1 MRVTTQCF
9 TKLCDDLPMN
19 RRDFSLAL
27 GTGSLLIGC
36 SGESGQAPPA
46 TAAAGAG
53 VEQAQSAQSGN
64 VPVSQAASAPPAR
77 RSAVGTNLSGMEWA
91 APGLRYG
98 LSSAPNLHFTVPRA
112 ADVAYLAAQGFTK
125 NRLPIQ
131 WELLQPMLH
140 DTVASDAARA
150 AIGAPGAFHPYYEG
164 YITGLLDAHAAA
176 GITCIID
183 LHNYARYQDFRFQ
196 PDGSVLGLTL
206 PPSPMFRPY
215 TTDPSQVQMR
225 IFALAPGATLRPS
238 HFSDFWGRAAARWKG
253 HPGLGGYGLMNE
265 PHDLPRAGSITES
278 SSGEDLS
285 ILPTF
290 VQAAIEAIR
299 AVDTD
304 TPIYV
309 PGNEWSAAMTI
320 GRLNPAYPLAGD
332 KLVYEVH
339 MYLDAFSNGHAFDW
353 DTEVAKNYSA
363 GFGNTPITTA
373 TGFDRLKIA
382 LDWAQAK
389 GVTLALT
396 EVGMPIDDARWQT
409 SFSRAAEAAQQAGC
423 EVFSWMGG
431 NHWQI
436 RNYPINQTPGWHQNK
451 TLAPAVAGVL
461 KAAAGIPGA
470 SLYDDGPGFGLAGT
484 PLTYTVYARGH
495 LTAPLSVAVSA
506 SNGGSLSKTMLTI
519 PAGANGQDSFSFS
532 PGVNRVS
539 TLSYAS
545 ADAQMV
551 PPPPRRV
558 FSLNEPVAYEATSLT
573 DAALAILAK
582 YSACKWDMADAYT
595 DYLLGQPAAAGQLV
609 RAVADSG
616 FGSSPGNA
624 MEMLNWL
631 NNEPFMGSMQV
642 PVMRMINARPCTD
655 HTAYNT
661 HGFWCKKTMPNP
673 GVIANPRNRAPYNLE
688 DPHFALAAISVPGS
702 NHTGVIFQA
711 SRAEALYKSELRL
724 NANKPE
730 LSLADSQGQIVRLS
744 SLTGLAA
751 GIPAVLSFTSQP
763 GAQRLRLNTAEVA
776 SGNATF
782 APSTFAQLLIGW
794 GFLSYYPRDGF
805 QGHVFAVV
813 SGKGSPRNEELFVLE
828 RYLASL
834 AQVLL

>member
-1 MRVTTQCF
+1 M
-9 TKLCDDLPMN
+9 
-19 RRDFSLAL
+19 AL
-27 GTGSLLIGC
+27 GAGSLLLGC
-36 SGESGQAPPA
+36 KSESGKP
-46 TAAAGAG
+46 GAD
-53 VEQAQSAQSGN
+53 
-64 VPVSQAASAPPAR
+64 ASAVGSPSSVPPVPTPTEPGPEPASPASSSPLR
-77 RSAVGTNLSGMEWA
+77 RTAVGTNLSGMEWA

-98 LSSAPNLHFTVPRA
+98 LSSGPNLHFTVPRA

-125 NRLPIQ
+125 SRLPIQ

-140 DTVASDAARA
+140 DTVANDAART
-150 AIGAPGAFHPYYEG
+150 AIGQPGAFHPYYEG

-183 LHNYARYQDFRFQ
+183 LHNYARYQDFRYQ
-196 PDGSVLGLTL
+196 ADGSVPGLTQ
-206 PPSPMFRPY
+206 PPSPLYRPY
-215 TTDPSQVQMR
+215 TTDPSQVQQR

-238 HFSDFWGRAAARWKG
+238 HFADFWARAAARWKD

-265 PHDLPRAGSITES
+265 PHDLPRPGALSASNG
-278 SSGEDLS
+278 GEDLS
-285 ILPTF
+285 ILPAF

-299 AVDTD
+299 AVDAD

-320 GRLNPAYPLAGD
+320 GRLNPAYPLTGQN
-332 KLVYEVH
+332 LIYEVH

-363 GFGNTPITTA
+363 GFGSTPITTA
-373 TGFDRLKIA
+373 TGHDRLQIA
-382 LDWAQAK
+382 LDWARAK

-409 SFSRAAEAAQQAGC
+409 SFSRAAVAAQQAGC

-451 TLAPAVAGVL
+451 TLEPAVAGVL
-461 KAAAGIPGA
+461 QASAGIAGA
-470 SLYDDGPGFGLAGT
+470 TLYDDGPGYALAGT
-484 PLTYTVYARGH
+484 PLTFSVYARGN
-495 LTAPLSVAVSA
+495 LTAPLSIEVSA
-506 SNGGSLSKTMLTI
+506 SNGGSLSKTVLTI

-532 PGVNRVS
+532 PGLNRVS

-545 ADAQMV
+545 ADARMA

-558 FSLNEPVAYEATSLT
+558 FSLNDPVAYEATSLT
-573 DAALAILAK
+573 DAAMAILAK
-582 YSACKWDMADAYT
+582 YSACKWDLADAYT
-595 DYLLGQPAAAGQLV
+595 DYLLGQPATAGQQV

-624 MEMLNWL
+624 MEMLNWV
-631 NNEPFMGSMQV
+631 NTEPFMGSMQV
-642 PVMRMINARPCTD
+642 PVMRVLNGRPCAD
-655 HTAYNT
+655 LTAEDT
-661 HGFWCKKTMPNP
+661 HGLWCKKTLPRA

-688 DPHFALAAISVPGS
+688 DPHFALTAVSVPGN
-702 NHTGVIFQA
+702 NHSGVVFQA
-711 SRAEALYKSELRL
+711 SRAESLYRSELRL
-724 NANKPE
+724 NNNRPE
-730 LSLADSQGQIVRLS
+730 LSFADADGQSLRLTS
-744 SLTGLAA
+744 ATGLAA
-751 GIPAVLSFTSQP
+751 GMPSVLALTSQP
-763 GAQRLRLNTAEVA
+763 GAQRLRLNAVEVA
-776 SGNATF
+776 SGSATF

-794 GFLSYYPRDGF
+794 GFLSFYPRDGF
-805 QGHVFAVV
+805 RGYVFAVV
-813 SGKGSPRNEELFVLE
+813 TGKGAPRTDELLVLE

-834 AQVLL
+834 AAAQL

>member
-1 MRVTTQCF
+1 M
-9 TKLCDDLPMN
+9 K
-19 RRDFSLAL
+19 RREFSVAL
-27 GTGSLLIGC
+27 GGGALLLGC
-36 SGESGQAPPA
+36 SGESGKAAAPTGAAGEPSSGMDGSA
-46 TAAAGAG
+46 TAPENSSQDANNSAG
-53 VEQAQSAQSGN
+53 V
-64 VPVSQAASAPPAR
+64 PPR
-77 RSAVGTNLSGMEWA
+77 RTAVGTNLSGMEWA

-98 LSSAPNLHFTVPRA
+98 QSSAPNLHFTVPRA
-112 ADVAYLAAQGFTK
+112 ADVAFLAAQGFTK

-140 DTVASDAARA
+140 DTVATDAART
-150 AIGAPGAFHPYYEG
+150 AIGQPGAFHPYYEG
-164 YITGLLDAHAAA
+164 YITGMLDAHAAA

-206 PPSPMFRPY
+206 PPGPLMRPY
-215 TTDPSQVQMR
+215 TSDPSQVQMR
-225 IFALAPGATLRPS
+225 IFALAPGATLRPT
-238 HFSDFWGRAAARWKG
+238 HFSDFWGRAAARWKD

-285 ILPTF
+285 ILPVF
-290 VQAAIEAIR
+290 VQAAIQAIR
-299 AVDTD
+299 AVDAD

-320 GRLNPAYPLAGD
+320 GRLNPSYPLAGAN
-332 KLVYEVH
+332 LVYEVH

-353 DTEVAKNYSA
+353 ETEVAKNFSA

-373 TGFDRLKIA
+373 TGHDRLKIA

-389 GVTLALT
+389 GVALALT
-396 EVGMPIDDARWQT
+396 EVGMPIDDTRWQT
-409 SFSRAAEAAQQAGC
+409 SFSRAAVAAQQAGC

-431 NHWQI
+431 NHWPI
-436 RNYPINQTPGWHQNK
+436 RNYPINQTPGWYQNK
-451 TLAPAVAGVL
+451 TMEPAVAGVL
-461 KAAAGIPGA
+461 KAAAGIHGA
-470 SLYDDGPGFGLAGT
+470 TLYDDGLGFGLAGS
-484 PLTYTVYARGH
+484 PLTYTVFARGN
-495 LTAPLSVAVSA
+495 LKAPLSVAVSA
-506 SNGGSLSKTMLTI
+506 SNGGSLSKTVLTI

-545 ADAQMV
+545 ADTQVA
-551 PPPPRRV
+551 PPPTRRV
-558 FSLNEPVAYEATSLT
+558 YSLNDPVAYEATSLA

-595 DYLLGQPAAAGQLV
+595 DYLLGQPAATGQLV

-616 FGSSPGNA
+616 FGSNLGNA

-631 NNEPFMGSMQV
+631 NKEPFMGSMQV
-642 PVMRMINARPCTD
+642 PVKGMINGRPCSD
-655 HTAYNT
+655 HTAYDT
-661 HGFWCKKTMPNP
+661 HGFWCKKTTPRA
-673 GVIANPRNRAPYNLE
+673 GVIANPRNRAPYHLE
-688 DPHFALAAISVPGS
+688 DPHFVLAAISVPGN
-702 NHTGVIFQA
+702 NHNGAVFQA
-711 SRAEALYKSELRL
+711 SRAESLYKSELRL
-724 NANKPE
+724 SGNKPE
-730 LSLADSQGQIVRLS
+730 LSMVDANGQTLRLT
-744 SLTGLAA
+744 SLTGLLA
-751 GIPAVLSFTSQP
+751 GTPAVLSFASQP
-763 GAQRLRLNTAEVA
+763 GAQRLRLNTVEVA
-776 SGNATF
+776 AGSATF
-782 APSTFAQLLIGW
+782 APSVFAQLLIGW

-813 SGKGSPRNEELFVLE
+813 TGKGSPRNDELLVVE

-834 AQVLL
+834 AGAQL

>member
-1 MRVTTQCF
+1 M
-9 TKLCDDLPMN
+9 K
-19 RRDFSLAL
+19 RREFSMAL
-27 GTGSLLIGC
+27 GAGAALLGC
-36 SGESGQAPPA
+36 SGESGKSTGNTAANTQGTASPAPPA
-46 TAAAGAG
+46 STSAESAAT
-53 VEQAQSAQSGN
+53 SAQAN
-64 VPVSQAASAPPAR
+64 NPPQGR
-77 RSAVGTNLSGMEWA
+77 TAVGTNLSGMEWA

-140 DTVASDAARA
+140 DTVANDAARA
-150 AIGAPGAFHPYYEG
+150 AIGQPGAFHPYYEG
-164 YITGLLDAHAAA
+164 YITGILDAHAAA
-176 GITCIID
+176 GISCIID
-183 LHNYARYQDFRFQ
+183 LHNYARYQDFRYQ
-196 PDGSVLGLTL
+196 SDGSVLGLTQ
-206 PPSPMFRPY
+206 PPSPLYRPY
-215 TTDPSQVQMR
+215 TTDPSQVQRR

-238 HFSDFWGRAAARWKG
+238 HFADFWGRAAMRWKD

-265 PHDLPRAGSITES
+265 PHDLPRAGGITES

-285 ILPTF
+285 ILPAF
-290 VQAAIEAIR
+290 VQAAIQAIR
-299 AVDTD
+299 AVDAD

-320 GRLNPAYPLAGD
+320 GRLNPAYPLVGD
-332 KLVYEVH
+332 KLIYEVH

-363 GFGNTPITTA
+363 GFGSTPITTS
-373 TGFDRLKIA
+373 TGVDRLKIA

-389 GVTLALT
+389 GVALALT
-396 EVGMPIDDARWQT
+396 EVGMPIDDGRWQT
-409 SFSRAAEAAQQAGC
+409 SFSRAAVAAQQAGC

-451 TLAPAVAGVL
+451 TLEPAVAGVL
-461 KAAAGIPGA
+461 KAAAGISGA

-484 PLTYTVYARGH
+484 PLTYTVYARGN

-506 SNGGSLSKTMLTI
+506 SNGGSLSKTVLTI

-532 PGVNRVS
+532 PGLNRVS

-545 ADAQMV
+545 ADAQMA
-551 PPPPRRV
+551 PPPARHV
-558 FSLNEPVAYEATSLT
+558 YSLNDPVAYEATSLL

-595 DYLLGQPAAAGQLV
+595 DYLLGQPAAPGQLV

-631 NNEPFMGSMQV
+631 NKEPFMGSAQV
-642 PVMRMINARPCTD
+642 PVMRVINGRPCTD
-655 HTAYNT
+655 HTAYDT
-661 HGFWCKKTMPNP
+661 HGLWCKKTMPSA

-702 NHTGVIFQA
+702 SHTGVVFQA

-724 NANKPE
+724 SGNKPE
-730 LSLADSQGQIVRLS
+730 LSFADSNGQTLRLT
-744 SLTGLAA
+744 SLTGLLA
-751 GIPAVLSFTSQP
+751 GTPAVLGFTSQA
-763 GAQRLRLNTAEVA
+763 GAQRLRINGVDAATG
-776 SGNATF
+776 SATF

-794 GFLSYYPRDGF
+794 GFLSFYPRDGF
-805 QGHVFAVV
+805 QGHVFAVLT
-813 SGKGSPRNEELFVLE
+813 GRGSPSTDELLILE

-834 AQVLL
+834 ASVRL